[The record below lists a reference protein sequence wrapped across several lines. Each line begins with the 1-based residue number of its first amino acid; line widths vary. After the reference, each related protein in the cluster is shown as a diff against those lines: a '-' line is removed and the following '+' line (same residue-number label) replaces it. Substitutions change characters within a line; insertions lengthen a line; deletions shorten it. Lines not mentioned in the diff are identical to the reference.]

1 MPEAPHDVLE
11 ELYGAPL
18 DEFVALRDAR
28 AKELRAAGRRD
39 EADAVKRLRKP
50 SVAGWA
56 VNQVRRKDPGA
67 IEGLMAAG
75 AALRQARSGALRN
88 ATREEREAVSDLV
101 DQAARI
107 LHEAGREPSSST
119 IDDIRETMH
128 AAAIDERARELVAAG
143 RVVEPMQ
150 AVGFGVT
157 PGGRR
162 EKRRHDERA
171 REERRLTKAREALRA
186 AQAEVRDRER
196 ELRTAERELHAAER
210 DVDKARAALVSA
222 RERLERRESEV
233 ADARGG

>member
-1 MPEAPHDVLE
+1 MADAPAEVVE

-28 AKELRAAGRRD
+28 AKELSAAGRRE

-56 VNQVRRKDPGA
+56 VNQVRRRDPGA

-88 ATREEREAVSDLV
+88 ATREEREAVADLV
-101 DQAARI
+101 D
-107 LHEAGREPSSST
+107 EAGRVLREAGRKPSTST
-119 IDDIRETMH
+119 IDDIRDTLH
-128 AAAIDERARELVAAG
+128 AAAIDETARELVGAG
-143 RVVEPMQ
+143 RVVEPMR

-157 PGGRR
+157 PGGPR
-162 EKRRHDERA
+162 EVRPQDERR
-171 REERRLTKAREALRA
+171 REERRLAKAREALRA

-196 ELRTAERELHAAER
+196 DLRTAERDLRAVER
-210 DVDKARAALVSA
+210 DVDKARAALVAA
-222 RERLERRESEV
+222 RERLEGRESDV
-233 ADARGG
+233 ADARKG